1 MMRRLKGVALSL
13 VAALLFSACQFG
25 GSEAAPSYKAMFE
38 RAIQVFPA
46 VKVRILG
53 VAVGHVI
60 RVTNVGRSVEVEFEI
75 TDPSIKI
82 PANVKAA
89 VLPASLLG
97 ERSIQLFPAY
107 TGGPVFPHGGT
118 IPRSRT
124 AVPAEPDE
132 VLRALQDYLG
142 RLDPKVVTKFVENAA
157 GALEGNGVAL
167 NQLIRSASN
176 VFRVLSAKRDDLAEL
191 FVQLN
196 NLTLALSTRQQA
208 MGELIRSYSAVAST
222 ITTNRRALEGTI
234 DGLRDAAVQLAS
246 LLNSH
251 HGSIRQ
257 SVQNLTRTSRTLGR
271 AENAFK
277 LALTT
282 KWATNLFGAAGGVG
296 DHSGVGAAIDFHHR
310 WLNLQNQGE
319 QLEPL
324 ILARIRQRLQ
334 DICATLPGPP
344 PCASSSFW
352 TTEVSSLFAPP
363 DSNLE
368 VPGIGELLP
377 AKAEKEMKLA
387 INDVP
392 PLRAWFDARAKENG
406 TSFDAIIESLIQGI
420 VANTSGSLSSSQLP
434 LVP

>member
-1 MMRRLKGVALSL
+1 MMRLKLIALSL
-13 VAALLFSACQFG
+13 VGALVLSACSFG
-25 GSEAAPSYKAMFE
+25 ADEAPATYKANFQ

-46 VKVRILG
+46 VKVRVLG
-53 VAVGHVI
+53 VAVGQVT
-60 RVTNVGRSVEVEFEI
+60 RVTNVSDFVQVEFRI
-75 TDPSIKI
+75 TDPEIKI
-82 PANVKAA
+82 PANVQAA

-107 TGGPVFPHGGT
+107 RGGPEFPRGGT
-118 IPRSRT
+118 IPISRT

-157 GALEGNGVAL
+157 GALEGNGAAL
-167 NQLIRSASN
+167 NQMIRSAAN
-176 VFRVLSAKRDDLAEL
+176 VFRVLNAKRDEMAEL

-208 MGELIRSYSAVAST
+208 MGELIRSYNAVVGT
-222 ITTNRRALEGTI
+222 ITRNRRALEGTI

-251 HGSIRQ
+251 HNSIRQ

-282 KWATNLFGAAGGVG
+282 KWATSLFRSAQVAVDW
-296 DHSGVGAAIDFHHR
+296 DHL
-310 WLNLQNQGE
+310 WLRLRNQGQ
-319 QLEPL
+319 QLEAL
-324 ILARIRQRLQ
+324 IVARIRQRLQ

-344 PCASSSFW
+344 PCASASFW

-363 DSNLE
+363 GSSSLE
-368 VPGIGELLP
+368 VPDVGQLLP
-377 AKAEKEMKLA
+377 AKAESEMKQA
-387 INDVP
+387 INGVP
-392 PLRAWFDARAKENG
+392 KLRAWFDARAQEQR
-406 TSFDAIIESLIQGI
+406 TTFDALVKALVQGI
-420 VANTSGSLSSSQLP
+420 VVNTSGSLSSSQLP

>member
-1 MMRRLKGVALSL
+1 MMRLKSVALI
-13 VAALLFSACQFG
+13 VVGALLFSACAFG
-25 GSEAAPSYKAMFE
+25 GSESAPTYKANFR

-60 RVTNVGRSVEVEFEI
+60 RVKNIGDYVQVEFEI
-75 TDPSIKI
+75 TDPDIKI
-82 PANVKAA
+82 PANVQAA

-97 ERSIQLFPAY
+97 ERSIQLIPSY
-107 TGGPVFPHGGT
+107 RGGPVFPHGGT
-118 IPRSRT
+118 IPISRT

-157 GALEGNGVAL
+157 GALEGNGAAL
-167 NQLIRSASN
+167 NQMIRSAAN
-176 VFRVLSAKRDDLAEL
+176 VFRVLNAKRDELAEL

-208 MGELIRSYSAVAST
+208 MGELIRSYNAVVGT
-222 ITTNRRALEGTI
+222 ITANRRALEGTI

-251 HGSIRQ
+251 HGSLRQ

-282 KWATNLFGAAGGVG
+282 KWATHLFGAAGGVG
-296 DHSGVGAAIDFHHR
+296 DHAEVGAAIDKTHR
-310 WLNLQNQGE
+310 WLRLQNQGQE
-319 QLEPL
+319 LGAL
-324 ILARIRQRLQ
+324 IVERIRQRLQ
-334 DICATLPGPP
+334 DLCADAGIGACAT
-344 PCASSSFW
+344 SSFW
-352 TTEVSSLFAPP
+352 TGEVSSLFTPP
-363 DSNLE
+363 ESSGS
-368 VPGIGELLP
+368 VPGVGELLP
-377 AKAEKEMKLA
+377 AKAEAEMKRA
-387 INDVP
+387 IKGVP
-392 PLRAWFDARAKENG
+392 KLRALFDAQAKEQG
-406 TSFDAIIESLIQGI
+406 TSFDALIEALVQSII
-420 VANTSGSLSSSQLP
+420 VNTSGSLSSSQLP
-434 LVP
+434 LGP

>member
-1 MMRRLKGVALSL
+1 MMRLRGVALIL
-13 VAALLFSACQFG
+13 VGALLFSACAFG
-25 GSEAAPSYKAMFE
+25 GSEAAPTYKANFR

-60 RVTNVGRSVEVEFEI
+60 RVKNIGDFVQVEFEI
-75 TDPSIKI
+75 TDPAVRL
-82 PANVKAA
+82 PANVQAA

-97 ERSIQLFPAY
+97 ERSIQLIPAY
-107 TGGPVFPHGGT
+107 TRGPVFPRGAT
-118 IPRSRT
+118 IPISRT

-157 GALEGNGVAL
+157 GALEGNGAAF
-167 NQLIRSASN
+167 NQLIRSAAN
-176 VFRVLSAKRDDLAEL
+176 VFRVLNAKRHELAEL

-208 MGELIRSYSAVAST
+208 MGELIRSYNAVVGT
-222 ITTNRRALEGTI
+222 ITANRRALEGTI

-246 LLNSH
+246 LLNAH
-251 HGSIRQ
+251 HSSIRQ

-282 KWATNLFGAAGGVG
+282 KWATNLFSAAGGIG
-296 DHSGVGAAIDFHHR
+296 RPAAVDWEKL
-310 WLNLQNQGE
+310 WLNLQNQGQE
-319 QLEPL
+319 LEAL
-324 ILARIRQRLQ
+324 IVDRIRQRLQ
-334 DICATLPGPP
+334 DICADLDPTL

-363 DSNLE
+363 ESSQSLP
-368 VPGIGELLP
+368 VPELLP
-377 AKAEKEMKLA
+377 AKAESQMKQA
-387 INDVP
+387 INGVP
-392 PLRAWFDARAKENG
+392 KFRAWFDSRARENG
-406 TSFDAIIESLIQGI
+406 TTFDALIEGLVQAII
-420 VANTSGSLSSSQLP
+420 VNTSGSSSSTQLP
-434 LVP
+434 FAP

>member
-1 MMRRLKGVALSL
+1 
-13 VAALLFSACQFG
+13 
-25 GSEAAPSYKAMFE
+25 
-38 RAIQVFPA
+38 

-75 TDPSIKI
+75 TDPAVKI

-118 IPRSRT
+118 IPRNRT

-157 GALEGNGVAL
+157 GAVEGNGLAL

-176 VFRVLSAKRDDLAEL
+176 VFRVLNAKRDDLAEL

-208 MGELIRSYSAVAST
+208 MAELIRSYSAVAST
-222 ITTNRRALEGTI
+222 ITTNRRSLEGTI

-251 HGSIRQ
+251 HNSIRQ

-296 DHSGVGAAIDFHHR
+296 DHSDCPEAQALGLPNCAAVDFHHR
-310 WLNLQNQGE
+310 WLRLENQGQ
-319 QLEPL
+319 QLESL

-334 DICATLPGPP
+334 DLCATLPGPP

-352 TTEVSSLFAPP
+352 TSEVSSLFAPP
-363 DSNLE
+363 GSNLE
-368 VPGIGELLP
+368 VPGVGEPGIGGLLP

-387 INDVP
+387 INGVP
-392 PLRAWFDARAKENG
+392 ALRAWFDARAQEKG
-406 TSFDAIIESLIQGI
+406 TSFDAMIEALVQGI
-420 VANTSGSLSSSQLP
+420 IANTSGSLSATQLP
-434 LVP
+434 LMP